1 MARSSL
7 LGGDLG
13 TAAERCRLLGAAC
26 GARMHGRA
34 SGTLVAVGAEARA
47 AAALLER
54 GASQMAFDAIARAA
68 AGLAL
73 ARNAGA
79 RSMRVASS
87 TGAGRAPSAF
97 ARTNSS

>member
-1 MARSSL
+1 
-7 LGGDLG
+7 
-13 TAAERCRLLGAAC
+13 
-26 GARMHGRA
+26 
-34 SGTLVAVGAEARA
+34 
-47 AAALLER
+47 
-54 GASQMAFDAIARAA
+54 MAFDAIARAA